1 MPLYDFRCVQ
11 GHVSE
16 RLASMSTETV
26 TCRCGQQA
34 RRQSVYS
41 HSSPRKF
48 GGEFVMPSSVR
59 EAITESNGYK
69 AEARAEMQEAVG
81 NGWKPKE

>member
-1 MPLYDFRCVQ
+1 M
-11 GHVSE
+11 
-16 RLASMSTETV
+16 
-26 TCRCGQQA
+26 
-34 RRQSVYS
+34 YS

-48 GGEFVMPSSVR
+48 GSEFVMPSSVR

>member
-1 MPLYDFRCVQ
+1 MPLYDFRCIQ
-11 GHVSE
+11 GHVVE
-16 RLASMSTETV
+16 RLTSVSTETV

-48 GGEFVMPSSVR
+48 GSEFVMPSSVR
-59 EAITESNGYK
+59 DAIDESIGYK